1 MGEGNWMKNKL
12 KLIGF
17 AGIVIIIFLI
27 FQYKLLDT
35 DTWESWNLPLS
46 GKIIYIDPGH
56 GFPDGG
62 AESGTGNN
70 EVQEKDIALA
80 VSEMLRDYFQEQGAL
95 VMMTREDDSDLAP
108 EGMKGYSRRKTADLK
123 KRLELI
129 NSSNADLYLSIHLNA
144 ITSSRWSGAQTFYNP
159 KYKENK
165 EIAKSIQS
173 EMIRNLENT
182 TREAKGIQNVY
193 LVKHINK
200 PGALVE
206 IGFLSNPGEKAN
218 LITEKYQQKVAAS
231 IYEGVLKYYDEKTE
245 EE

>member
-1 MGEGNWMKNKL
+1 MNKL
-12 KLIGF
+12 KIIGF
-17 AGIVIIIFLI
+17 ASVVIILFLI

-56 GFPDGG
+56 GGPDGG
-62 AESGTGNN
+62 AGDK
-70 EVQEKDIALA
+70 QALEKDIALE
-80 VSEMLRDYFQEQGAL
+80 VSEKLRDYFQEQGAL
-95 VMMTREDDSDLAP
+95 VMMTRDDDSDLAP

-129 NSSNADLYLSIHLNA
+129 NESEADLYLSIHLNA
-144 ITSSRWSGAQTFYNP
+144 IPSSRWSGAQTFYNP

-165 EIAKSIQS
+165 AIAKSIQS
-173 EMIRNLENT
+173 ELIRNLENT

-218 LITEKYQQKVAAS
+218 LMTEKYQEKVAAS
-231 IYEGVLKYYDEKTE
+231 IYEGILKYYDEETDE
-245 EE
+245 D

>member
-1 MGEGNWMKNKL
+1 MNNKL
-12 KLIGF
+12 KMIGF
-17 AGIVIIIFLI
+17 AGIVIILFLI

-46 GKIIYIDPGH
+46 GQIIYIDPGH
-56 GFPDGG
+56 GGPDGG
-62 AESGTGNN
+62 AGDN
-70 EVQEKDIALA
+70 EVQEKDIALN
-80 VSEMLRDYFQEQGAL
+80 VSMMLRDYFQEQGAL
-95 VMMTREDDSDLAP
+95 VMMTREDDRDLAP
-108 EGMKGYSRRKTADLK
+108 EGMKGYSRRKTEDLK

-129 NSSNADLYLSIHLNA
+129 NSSDADLYLSIHLNA
-144 ITSSRWSGAQTFYNP
+144 IPSSRWSGAQTFYNP

-165 EIAKSIQS
+165 EVAKSIQL
-173 EMIRNLENT
+173 ELIRNLENT
-182 TREAKGIQNVY
+182 KREAKGIQNVY

-218 LITEKYQQKVAAS
+218 LMTEKYQQKVAAS